1 MARFLFISF
10 FARYVRVYLLP
21 DQRDGRQTP
30 VQRKTQNPVFNHGF
44 TYELAHRE
52 VLKRTL
58 MLKVQDLNRSTHRHH
73 VIGQVLLPLSDLNL
87 IKGVH
92 IWKRIRPTDQVSLY
106 KQYRPPRPASSSIT
120 QFQVKRER
128 VYCFPRNL
136 YIAAYIVNNLIQI
149 NNIRWLGWSG
159 NIPKTRKKYVI
170 IFLI

>member
-1 MARFLFISF
+1 LGERSKTAANEGHDSREKRKIDAGRLYGSIANWRFIPDGSIYFFPF

-106 KQYRPPRPASSSIT
+106 KQYRPLRRPAALNS
-120 QFQVKRER
+120 R
-128 VYCFPRNL
+128 
-136 YIAAYIVNNLIQI
+136 
-149 NNIRWLGWSG
+149 
-159 NIPKTRKKYVI
+159 
-170 IFLI
+170 

>member
-1 MARFLFISF
+1 MGSLPNRPTTKPKPTKLSIKRLISRITLYSAWLDLFEH
-10 FARYVRVYLLP
+10 RYVRVYLLP

-30 VQRKTQNPVFNHGF
+30 VQRKTQNPVFNQGF

-58 MLKVQDLNRSTHRHH
+58 MLKVQDLNRSNHRHH

-106 KQYRPPRPASSSIT
+106 KQYTLYSSTILCT
-120 QFQVKRER
+120 EG
-128 VYCFPRNL
+128 
-136 YIAAYIVNNLIQI
+136 IADA
-149 NNIRWLGWSG
+149 
-159 NIPKTRKKYVI
+159 
-170 IFLI
+170 